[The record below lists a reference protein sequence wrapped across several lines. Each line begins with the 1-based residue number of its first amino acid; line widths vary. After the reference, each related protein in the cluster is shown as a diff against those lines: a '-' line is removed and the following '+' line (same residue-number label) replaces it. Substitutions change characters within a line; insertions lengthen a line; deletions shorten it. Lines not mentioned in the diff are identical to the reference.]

1 MLKPFIAIT
10 ASSFAL
16 LFGCGGRGSEQQTDT
31 KPAEEC
37 AAYASELQACFA
49 KIGAP
54 ARSTDALT
62 ASAASPRDEATR
74 AELNA
79 ACARE
84 RAQLHTSCK

>member
-1 MLKPFIAIT
+1 MLRPLITIT
-10 ASSFAL
+10 ATSFAL
-16 LFGCGGRGSEQQTDT
+16 VFGCVGRGGDPTET

-37 AAYASELQACFA
+37 AAYASELRACFA

-74 AELNA
+74 ARLDA
-79 ACARE
+79 TCARE

>member
-1 MLKPFIAIT
+1 MLRPWITIAAT
-10 ASSFAL
+10 FFAL
-16 LFGCGGRGSEQQTDT
+16 LFGCGGRGSDTTET

-62 ASAASPRDEATR
+62 ARAASPGDEATR
-74 AELNA
+74 AQLNT